1 MLRETRIEK
10 GCFAGCITFILAGA
24 LIFGTGGIFLGLK
37 YAEKYN
43 SPAGV
48 MGFFGFLFG
57 IIAGGILGGVIAL
70 IWERIKTK
78 KEIKEEE
85 F

>member
-1 MLRETRIEK
+1 MLKETRVEK
-10 GCFAGCITFILAGA
+10 GCFAGCLTFILVGA
-24 LIFGTGGIFLGLK
+24 LIFGIGGIFLGLK
-37 YAEKYN
+37 YAEQYG

-57 IIAGGILGGVIAL
+57 AIVGGILGGIVSL
-70 IWERIKTK
+70 IWERITTK